1 MTLPTPLL
9 VQSEAALA
17 ECCERCRH
25 AGAIAVDTEF
35 ERTSTFFP
43 ILGLIQLCDGE
54 TVWLVDPLTIRD
66 FSSLRNLLTDPDVV
80 KVFHSCS
87 EDMDVLRHHLN
98 LVPAPVF
105 DTQVAAAFLGYG
117 YSRGYSALVEK
128 VLDVA
133 LEKHETRSD
142 WLQRPL
148 SKSQLVYAAEDVHFL
163 IQVYHRLVGELE
175 ATGREDWMAEEMAQ
189 LQAVAEN
196 PEPLENYYLRVKG
209 AWRLP
214 SLDLARLR
222 AMTLWRE
229 REARQRDM
237 PRNRVVPDKA
247 LLEML
252 RTGPRNVKG
261 LFGIDGLRPGM
272 VKRYGET
279 LVSGGRPRRGRGGGF
294 SAPAGQGGEKPAG
307 GLPSGGGAAGPGTG
321 YGAGVARP
329 QEGVGGG
336 GAFRP
341 GGAARVAAQSR
352 HRLAPR
358 GTGQGAG
365 ELCRKPVSVKSTR
378 ACGRK
383 RCTCSWTSATGS
395 SGCPR
400 PFCNALANR
409 SWSRHWH

>member
-17 ECCERCRH
+17 ECCERCRR
-25 AGAIAVDTEF
+25 ADAIAVDTEF

-54 TVWLVDPLTIRD
+54 TVWLVDPLAIRD
-66 FSSLRNLLTDPDVV
+66 FSALRNLLTDPNVV

-87 EDMDVLRHHLN
+87 EDMDVLRHHLD
-98 LVPAPVF
+98 LVPVPVF

-148 SKSQLVYAAEDVHFL
+148 SESQLVYAAEDVHFL
-163 IQVYHRLVGELE
+163 IQVYHQLVGELE
-175 ATGREDWMAEEMAQ
+175 ATGREGWMAEEMAQ

-214 SLDLARLR
+214 SPDLARLR

-229 REARQRDM
+229 REARQRNM

-279 LVSGGRPRRGRGGGF
+279 LMEF
-294 SAPAGQGGEKPAG
+294 LEDAPDAGE
-307 GLPSGGGAAGPGTG
+307 
-321 YGAGVARP
+321 VADFPPPLDR
-329 QEGVGGG
+329 E
-336 GAFRP
+336 
-341 GGAARVAAQSR
+341 ARNL
-352 HRLAPR
+352 LADCR
-358 GTGQGAG
+358 QVVEQRAG
-365 ELCRKPVSVKSTR
+365 ELNMAPELLARKKELEVVVRSALAGQPELPPSL
-378 ACGRK
+378 
-383 RCTCSWTSATGS
+383 ATGWRYEVL
-395 SGCPR
+395 GR
-400 PFCNALANR
+400 ELENYVANL
-409 SWSRHWH
+409 SL